1 MGFHY
6 YRGIPLNFRFSYPHV
21 GCIKKE
27 KGNYTLIKIIF
38 KKSTKRTHQKLIL
51 KKENYFLHSS
61 KHIAIKHLN
70 NMKLP

>member
-38 KKSTKRTHQKLIL
+38 KKSTKRTHQKLI
-51 KKENYFLHSS
+51 
-61 KHIAIKHLN
+61 
-70 NMKLP
+70 